1 MDTTEIIKN
10 ALDWADKRLELTD
23 QKLTDEQR
31 NYITFAL
38 RQNLVNILPIQNV
51 SKRFEI
57 DQKVIWDGMYY
68 WVLEINIEVRKV
80 LLANDRNQDHPQ
92 SNDWWVNIE
101 EVNAC

>member
-23 QKLTDEQR
+23 QKLTDEQK

-51 SKRFEI
+51 SKCCSVECNDI
-57 DQKVIWDGMYY
+57 TKVDSVYCEFHGSM
-68 WVLEINIEVRKV
+68 
-80 LLANDRNQDHPQ
+80 
-92 SNDWWVNIE
+92 
-101 EVNAC
+101 

>member
-38 RQNLVNILPIQNV
+38 RQNLVDISSIQNV
-51 SKRFEI
+51 NKCLCCDETKKLTHCEECGDDVGII
-57 DQKVIWDGMYY
+57 D
-68 WVLEINIEVRKV
+68 N
-80 LLANDRNQDHPQ
+80 
-92 SNDWWVNIE
+92 
-101 EVNAC
+101 

>member
-38 RQNLVNILPIQNV
+38 RQNLVNILPIHNV
-51 SKRFEI
+51 SNQRELLI
-57 DQKVIWDGMYY
+57 DAFNWYRKTSLNVDGYPS
-68 WVLEINIEVRKV
+68 ED
-80 LLANDRNQDHPQ
+80 LADECIKGNL
-92 SNDWWVNIE
+92 
-101 EVNAC
+101 